1 MYLSK
6 LKNLEKSTDL
16 KMVYR
21 LYGDDILMI
30 EKACK
35 KIETLC
41 DLQMPELDKAVFTDE
56 NFDVENVLLS
66 CQQLPFMSL
75 KRLIIVKNIDK
86 LKSEEQKRLEEY
98 CKNPVE
104 SSVLVLQENMGG
116 TAFSKLTTE
125 KVHCKKLEVNEL
137 AQIVQSATIN
147 SGHKITPEA
156 VNLLIEFC
164 GKDLLCIQ
172 NSLSKLLYCG
182 ETEITA
188 EVVKKL
194 VKKSDEYSIFEI
206 STALTY
212 GQGDKAIVL
221 MKKML
226 ETMEFPVILGL
237 ISAHFRRMLYAL
249 ISEGSAEE
257 IAEKLGVKEFAIS
270 KAKTLGKN
278 ISASKL
284 LRIYNLIL
292 SLDYDIKSGKF
303 SAENAMYY
311 LVFQIIDII
320 KEKND

>member
-1 MYLSK
+1 M
-6 LKNLEKSTDL
+6 KNLEKNTEL
-16 KMVYR
+16 KAVYR

-30 EKACK
+30 EKAF
-35 KIETLC
+35 KIIEQRC
-41 DLQMPELDKAVFTDE
+41 NLQMPELDKAVFTDE
-56 NFDVENVLLS
+56 NFDVEKVLLS
-66 CQQLPFMSL
+66 CQQLPFMSV
-75 KRLIIVKNIDK
+75 KRLIVLKNIEK
-86 LKSEEQKRLEEY
+86 LKADDQKKLEEY
-98 CKNPVE
+98 CKNPAE

-116 TAFSKLTTE
+116 TAFSKLSAE
-125 KVHCKKLEVNEL
+125 KVQCKKLEVKEL
-137 AQIVQSATIN
+137 AKIVDSAFV
-147 SGHKITPEA
+147 SSKCSITPEA
-156 VNLLIEFC
+156 VNLLIDFC

-172 NSLSKLLYCG
+172 NSLSKLLYYG
-182 ETEITA
+182 ESEIT
-188 EVVKKL
+188 VDVIKKL

-249 ISEGSAEE
+249 ISEGTSQE
-257 IAEKLGVKEFAIS
+257 IAESLGVKEFAIS

-278 ISASKL
+278 ISPSKVL
-284 LRIYNLIL
+284 NIYNLIL

-303 SAENAMYY
+303 SSENAMYY

-320 KEKND
+320 KGEK